1 MKPSLL
7 ILILPLFL
15 ASALYAQQKKPDWPT
30 WHQLKKDVTVQKD
43 LVYAEVDGQK
53 LKLDLYRPA
62 NAKNGAKEKVLP
74 GVLFIHGGGWSG
86 GNKQVNWRQ
95 SAMLAREGYAVACM
109 EYRLLPKAKIL
120 NCVEDAKAAVRW
132 MRANAATYH
141 INPERIG
148 AIGGS
153 AGGHLAGMLAVSS
166 GTKELEGRGGN
177 KAISSQIQAA
187 VPMAMPSDLDNLFVR
202 QRFKLTSDEAKLVS
216 PTRYV
221 NKDQAPMLL
230 LHCKADRTVPYFS
243 SSAFLLLCKGEG
255 ADIKLVEIKNGG
267 HAFWHK
273 SNGFEETLTAALP
286 FLKKHLQ
293 DAAE

>member
-1 MKPSLL
+1 MKPSVLTFL
-7 ILILPLFL
+7 LPLFL
-15 ASALYAQQKKPDWPT
+15 APALSAQQDKPDWPA
-30 WHQLKKDVTVQKD
+30 WNQLQKEVSVQRD
-43 LVYAEVDGQK
+43 LVYAEVDGRN
-53 LKLDLYRPA
+53 LNLDLYRPKKA
-62 NAKNGAKEKVLP
+62 EGKVLP
-74 GVLFIHGGGWSG
+74 GIVYIHGGGWSG
-86 GNKQVNWRQ
+86 GNKKTNWRQ
-95 SAMLAREGYAVACM
+95 SAMLAREGYAVACI

-141 INPERIG
+141 VNPERIG

-293 DAAE
+293 DEAK